1 MHCSLIVT
9 IAQNKRCTMM
19 KLKQVCES
27 TKNNNNGATSIAST
41 DVVVVVVDDIDRRTK
56 RYANELNQVLAS
68 SGVNNTN
75 ILIKMANA

>member
-1 MHCSLIVT
+1 M
-9 IAQNKRCTMM
+9 
-19 KLKQVCES
+19 
-27 TKNNNNGATSIAST
+27 ATSIAST
-41 DVVVVVVDDIDRRTK
+41 DVVVVVDDIDRRTK